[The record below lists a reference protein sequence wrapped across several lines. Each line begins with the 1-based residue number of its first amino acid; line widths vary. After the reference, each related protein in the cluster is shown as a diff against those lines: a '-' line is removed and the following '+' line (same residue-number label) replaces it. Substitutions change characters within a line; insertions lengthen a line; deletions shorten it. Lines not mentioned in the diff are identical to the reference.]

1 MQRTEDFA
9 RQAPDFE
16 LTFRSLSHSG
26 KGYAFPC
33 DAAGDVDLDA
43 LSEVGRAHY
52 FFARGAVGADF
63 CTPKVV
69 QVMVGRRVAAPGR
82 QALLNDR

>member
-1 MQRTEDFA
+1 MQRAEDCG
-9 RQAPDFE
+9 RQGPDFE

-33 DAAGDVDLDA
+33 DADGRVDLDT

-63 CTPKVV
+63 CMPTVV
-69 QVMVGRRVAAPGR
+69 QVMVGRCGAAPGR
-82 QALLNDR
+82 QALNAR